1 MSALLTPLLQVRGQA
16 RRGTKLLQ
24 GHPLISDLNPLGC
37 VTPEP
42 MSCGVP
48 GWGTGGG
55 CREGTGAPVVKVPI
69 LAVQEVLVHPA
80 GELFPQDQPLF
91 RVGDPGLQVLVRT
104 LVCRGDAQGG
114 VCEDCAEHTSTESC
128 ILRAG
133 WHWEHSSDQDGPI
146 PTFPGHTLNTW
157 QHSALEAT
165 EQG

>member
-24 GHPLISDLNPLGC
+24 GHPLISDLKPLGC

-55 CREGTGAPVVKVPI
+55 VRGGGTGAPVVKVPI

-91 RVGDPGLQVLVRT
+91 RVGDPGLQVFVRP
-104 LVCRGDAQGG
+104 LVCRGRHPGWG
-114 VCEDCAEHTSTESC
+114 V
-128 ILRAG
+128 
-133 WHWEHSSDQDGPI
+133 
-146 PTFPGHTLNTW
+146 
-157 QHSALEAT
+157 
-165 EQG
+165 